1 MPRHLTLRELE
12 ALGGLTRQLQTI
24 KRQFFGADRQL
35 APMLPALM
43 LRGPVGDVSIED
55 WDSLLDAV
63 KARLRLTVGESLTRQ
78 FNGAAA
84 PVQASVL
91 ECIEA
96 LDQLH
101 TTLSN
106 ALAQR
111 PGR

>member
-24 KRQFFGADRQL
+24 KRQFFGADREL

-55 WDSLLDAV
+55 WDSLLHAV

-78 FNGAAA
+78 FNGEAA